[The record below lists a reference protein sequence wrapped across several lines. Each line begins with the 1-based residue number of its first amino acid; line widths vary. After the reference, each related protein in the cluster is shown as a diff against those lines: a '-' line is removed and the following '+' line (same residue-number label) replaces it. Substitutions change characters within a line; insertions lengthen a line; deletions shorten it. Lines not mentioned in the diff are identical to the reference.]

1 MQCVVPENI
10 HTPPSAQEGEWKF
23 YGDWG
28 VQKEAIS
35 EGVEA
40 CYRGLFQ
47 GVLSE
52 IGELSIISIITL
64 MIIENRA
71 L

>member
-1 MQCVVPENI
+1 MEI
-10 HTPPSAQEGEWKF
+10 LRGL
-23 YGDWG
+23 G
-28 VQKEAIS
+28 VQKEAIA

-40 CYRGLFQ
+40 CHRSLFQ
-47 GVLSE
+47 EVLSE